1 MRAYELMVI
10 FDGDL
15 DESSIQGV
23 INRIHAQ
30 VDEAGGTT
38 ATTDKWGQRR
48 FAYEINHKNVGFY
61 VVFEILAEPGAL
73 DRLETILRL
82 ADEVVRHKL
91 IRLPDHEAARRGL
104 LGEQPASAPAEA

>member
-15 DESSIQGV
+15 DESTVQGG

-30 VDEAGGTT
+30 IEEVGGLT
-38 ATTDKWGQRR
+38 ASTDKWGQRR
-48 FAYEINHKNVGFY
+48 FAYEIDHKNVGFY
-61 VVFEILAEPGAL
+61 VVLEVLAEPGSL
-73 DRLETILRL
+73 DRLENTLRL

-91 IRLPDHEAARRGL
+91 IRLPDKEAARRGL
-104 LGEQPASAPAEA
+104 IGGAAPAEAGA